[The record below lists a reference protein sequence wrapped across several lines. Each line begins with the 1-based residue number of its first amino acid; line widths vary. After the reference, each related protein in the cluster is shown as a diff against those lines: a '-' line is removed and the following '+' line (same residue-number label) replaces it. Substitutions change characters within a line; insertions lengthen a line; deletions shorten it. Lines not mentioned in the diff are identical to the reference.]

1 MEDIELD
8 FISVVAQL
16 WEMQASVF
24 STTLLLVLLRLSRE
38 PNIYELLRRFF
49 TPKPIDKQTDL
60 WLRNATMTI
69 PLGTVQI
76 HHSDISPHIA
86 FEPQNKS
93 TDSALW
99 LEDKLYENSNLRI

>member
-8 FISVVAQL
+8 FISVVAQV
-16 WEMQASVF
+16 WEMQALVF
-24 STTLLLVLLRLSRE
+24 STTLLLGLLRLSRE
-38 PNIYELLRRFF
+38 QNIYELIRRFF

-69 PLGTVQI
+69 SLGTVQI

-86 FEPQNKS
+86 FAPQNKS
-93 TDSALW
+93 TVSALC
-99 LEDKLYENSNLRI
+99 LKDKLYENSNLRI